1 MREAEAEDV
10 VPELPALVDASRVR
24 ETPTTARGV
33 RTRAALV
40 ATAREV
46 FERDGFIN
54 SRLVDITA
62 GANCSIG
69 TFYTYFDSKE
79 EIFTAV
85 MQAAAEDM
93 LHPGLPRVDDDLS
106 NVAAILEASN
116 RAYVG
121 AYKRNAR
128 LNLLLEQ
135 VATIDPEFRKL
146 RLERG
151 RAFAE
156 RNARWIK
163 RLQDAG
169 YANPALD
176 SYMTARALSPIL
188 GRMAYHMFALE
199 EPGMS
204 EEAIVATA
212 TRVWLDALG
221 VPLDG
226 SKRSGPDSAQSK
238 PTKRAT
244 SSTD

>member
-1 MREAEAEDV
+1 MSAADV
-10 VPELPALVDASRVR
+10 DPVARELPTLVDSSRVR
-24 ETPTTARGV
+24 EMPVTARGA
-33 RTRAALV
+33 RTRQALV
-40 ATAREV
+40 AQARRV

-54 SRLVDITA
+54 SRLADITA

-85 MQAAAEDM
+85 MQAAADDM
-93 LHPGLPRVDDDLS
+93 LHPGLPRVDDDIS

-116 RAYVG
+116 RAYVE
-121 AYKRNAR
+121 AYRRNAK

-135 VATIDPEFRKL
+135 VATIDPDFRRL

-169 YANPALD
+169 YANPELD
-176 SYMTARALSPIL
+176 PYMTARALSPIL
-188 GRMAYHMFALE
+188 GRMAYHVFALE

-204 EEAIVATA
+204 VDAIVQTA

-226 SKRSGPDSAQSK
+226 SKRS
-238 PTKRAT
+238 
-244 SSTD
+244 

>member
-1 MREAEAEDV
+1 MSAADADPVAR
-10 VPELPALVDASRVR
+10 ELPTLVDSSRVR
-24 ETPTTARGV
+24 EMPVTARGA
-33 RTRAALV
+33 RTRQALV
-40 ATAREV
+40 AQARRV

-54 SRLVDITA
+54 SRLADITA

-85 MQAAAEDM
+85 MQAAADDM
-93 LHPGLPRVDDDLS
+93 LHPGLPRVDDDIS

-116 RAYVG
+116 RAYVE
-121 AYKRNAR
+121 AYRRNAK

-135 VATIDPEFRKL
+135 VATIDPDFRRL

-169 YANPALD
+169 YANPELD
-176 SYMTARALSPIL
+176 PYMTARALSPIL
-188 GRMAYHMFALE
+188 GRMAYHVFALE

-204 EEAIVATA
+204 VDAIVQTA

-226 SKRSGPDSAQSK
+226 SKRS
-238 PTKRAT
+238 
-244 SSTD
+244 